1 VRKTL
6 SGFMVVGLA
15 VALAACGSD
24 SDNKTIGVDANK
36 GATIGIAMPTKTST
50 RWLADGKNMVEQF
63 TAMGYKVNLQYANDD
78 AKVQLNQV
86 KSMVDQGDKLLVV
99 TAVDGSGMTEVLAA
113 AATKNIPVIAYD
125 RLLTKTKDVGYQATF
140 DNDRVGVMQGQ
151 LLLDRLGLSTGAKGP
166 FTIELFAGSGTDV
179 NAKSFYDGA
188 MKVLKPYLDSGKL
201 VVRSGQVAFETV
213 TTVNYDGAIAGTRLK
228 KLLKAN
234 YKTEKL
240 NAVLSAN
247 DGMAIG
253 MIKVLKADGYGT
265 AKKPLPFTSGQDAEI
280 ASMKS
285 IINGE
290 QTGTIYKD
298 TRELAKVAVQQ
309 GNALLTGAKPM
320 INDTTSFNNGVKVVP
335 TYLLYPIAVDKTN
348 YKTLLVDGG
357 YYTAANLA
365 G

>member
-1 VRKTL
+1 VRKPI
-6 SGFMVVGLA
+6 SGLMVVGLA

-24 SDNKTIGVDANK
+24 SSDKTSGVDANK
-36 GATIGIAMPTKTST
+36 GATIGISMPTKTST

-78 AKVQLNQV
+78 AKNQLAQV
-86 KSMVDQGDKLLVV
+86 KSMVDEGDKLLVI
-99 TAVDGSGMTEVLAA
+99 TAVDGSGMTDVLAA
-113 AATKNIPVIAYD
+113 AAKKNIPVIAYD

-140 DNDRVGVMQGQ
+140 DNTRVGVMQGQ

-166 FTIELFAGSGTDV
+166 FNIELFAGSGTDV

-188 MKVLKPYLDSGKL
+188 MSVLTPFIESGKL
-201 VVRSGQVAFETV
+201 VIRSGQVKFEDV
-213 TTVNYDGAIAGTRLK
+213 TTVNYDGAIAGARMK
-228 KLLKAN
+228 KLLKAF
-234 YKTEKL
+234 YKTKKL

-265 AKKPLPFTSGQDAEI
+265 KQKPLPFTSGQDAEI

-285 IINGE
+285 IIKGE

-309 GNALLTGAKPM
+309 GNALLTGSKPL
-320 INDTTSFNNGVKVVP
+320 INDTTSFNNGVKTVP
-335 TYLLYPIAVDKTN
+335 TYLLYPVAITKTN

-357 YYTAANLA
+357 YYTAAALA